1 MEVQKQTKKVNKSQ
15 KKEEI
20 SQRKD
25 LLENEKQEQLPQL
38 ELENLEEA
46 WVAKYQE
53 QENHQYRQLTQETE
67 KEK

>member
-15 KKEEI
+15 KKEEM

-25 LLENEKQEQLPQL
+25 LPENEKQEQLPQL

-53 QENHQYRQLTQETE
+53 QEDH
-67 KEK
+67 